1 MAKAY
6 YIPLELTNN
15 TIITEEYENCKVCWS
30 KIGNR
35 KVKSIL
41 IPSTKEQYY
50 EYMRYEW
57 RENKRQQRHGGNEQ
71 SIDRICDVYE
81 VELKDDFDLED
92 SVMRKLLSYALRE
105 EMLKLSDKDR
115 KILIM
120 SSEGIS
126 EKSIGEAV
134 GLSPKGVNKR
144 KNSLFTILREGLN
157 RANI

>member
-57 RENKRQQRHGGNEQ
+57 RENKRQ
-71 SIDRICDVYE
+71 
-81 VELKDDFDLED
+81 
-92 SVMRKLLSYALRE
+92 
-105 EMLKLSDKDR
+105 
-115 KILIM
+115 
-120 SSEGIS
+120 
-126 EKSIGEAV
+126 
-134 GLSPKGVNKR
+134 
-144 KNSLFTILREGLN
+144 
-157 RANI
+157 